1 MAMNLAGGACRF
13 YSSCTR
19 VSARVWT
26 PARRREEY
34 GVPFAPARRCC
45 PARLRPARRAACG
58 SSLYSVRV
66 QIQIYFARSRTRL
79 GRLSPRLCYLLCSI
93 AAAATR
99 CTYGHAAGVRPT
111 LRCAAVRAL
120 RLLHVQL
127 ATRESWAWCLVRFC
141 ACERGSGLALR
152 LGPDSARFLPLN
164 RAPAERNEEL
174 TVIFASVAAQLT
186 EAVEPT
192 ARPRRPREACF
203 RGAIRSTPPS
213 SAYASASPSSST
225 SSRPAARP

>member
-1 MAMNLAGGACRF
+1 MEFR
-13 YSSCTR
+13 S
-19 VSARVWT
+19 
-26 PARRREEY
+26 RRR
-34 GVPFAPARRCC
+34 GVAAPLGCGLRAEQRAVVPCTVYVCKFKYILLVRGHVWVVSRHVCVICYARS
-45 PARLRPARRAACG
+45 LRPLRGVRTATLRAC
-58 SSLYSVRV
+58 
-66 QIQIYFARSRTRL
+66 
-79 GRLSPRLCYLLCSI
+79 
-93 AAAATR
+93 
-99 CTYGHAAGVRPT
+99 GVRPT